1 MVEQNARAALQILE
15 RGFIIETGSI
25 VLEGE
30 ASKLLIDENIKKAYL
45 GY

>member
-1 MVEQNARAALQILE
+1 MVEQNARAALQISE
-15 RGFIIETGSI
+15 RGYIIERASI

-30 ASKLLIDENIKKAYL
+30 ATKLLIDENIKKAYL